1 MVRSEEKLKFHEE
14 LKNQRK
20 SESKV
25 YGREEVRVT
34 AWNGI
39 HNVIYT
45 CISEYVY
52 MHKLQIYICMQYE
65 WISG

>member
-34 AWNGI
+34 A
-39 HNVIYT
+39 
-45 CISEYVY
+45 
-52 MHKLQIYICMQYE
+52 
-65 WISG
+65 